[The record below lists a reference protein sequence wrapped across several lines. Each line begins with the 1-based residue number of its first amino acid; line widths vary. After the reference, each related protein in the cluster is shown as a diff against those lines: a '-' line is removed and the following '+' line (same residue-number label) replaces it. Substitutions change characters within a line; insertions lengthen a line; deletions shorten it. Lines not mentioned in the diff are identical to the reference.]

1 LVIYGVPSQAFGANN
16 PGRRAYRDLV
26 ADAQLAPDEATVRTV
41 AALDD
46 PSRLALYRYVRASAG
61 PVTREQAAT
70 GVGLSLKVATF
81 HLDRLVAAGLLV
93 ASVDPATRHRPL
105 GRLPKVYRPADIE
118 LGLTIPDRRPLLLAE
133 LLLDAV
139 CTAAPGES
147 ARDAALRAAGQKG
160 RQIGAAARPR
170 RGRARA
176 KAADPL
182 TAAGATL
189 AAHGYEPA
197 RVSADAVRLRNCP
210 FKPLAEQA
218 TDLVCAINHSLVEGL
233 LAGIR
238 AEGLQAQL
246 DPGNASCC
254 VVIRATGNDSRPSP

>member
-1 LVIYGVPSQAFGANN
+1 LVICGVPSQACAANN
-16 PGRRAYRDLV
+16 PERRAYRDLV
-26 ADAQLAPDEATVRTV
+26 GNAHRGPDEATVRTV
-41 AALDD
+41 ATLDD

-70 GVGLSLKVATF
+70 GVGLTLKVATF

-118 LGLTIPDRRPLLLAE
+118 LRLTIPDRRPLLLAE

-147 ARDAALRAAGQKG
+147 ARDAALRAAEQKG
-160 RQIGAAARPR
+160 QQIGAAARPR
-170 RGRARA
+170 RGRTRA
-176 KAADPL
+176 TPTDPL
-182 TAAGATL
+182 SAAEATL
-189 AAHGYEPA
+189 AAHGYEPT

-218 TDLVCAINHSLVEGL
+218 TDLVCALNHRLVEGL
-233 LAGIR
+233 LDGIQ
-238 AEGLQAQL
+238 AEGLHAQL
-246 DPGNASCC
+246 EPGTSACC
-254 VVIRATGNDSRPSP
+254 VIVRPNGNGSS